1 MTKQELIIS
10 RTFKAPILLV
20 WEAFSTAEN
29 LAKWWGSKGFETVVK
44 QFQFEINGVFHY
56 GLKSPDGSIMWGIF
70 NYKEIDKPS
79 KLAFTNAFSNEEG
92 EKVQAPEIPF
102 GKHWPLEILNNI
114 SFKEQEGVTLM
125 KMVSFPM
132 NPKEESV
139 QTFRNNIQNMEMGF
153 NGIFNNL
160 ESFLETIK

>member
-29 LAKWWGSKGFETVVK
+29 LAQWWGPKGVETLVK

-56 GLKSPDGSIMWGIF
+56 GLQLPDGSIMWGIF
-70 NYKEIDKPS
+70 NYKEIDKPT

-92 EKVQAPEIPF
+92 EIVHAPEIPF
-102 GKHWPLEILNNI
+102 GEDWPLEILNTI
-114 SFKEQEGVTLM
+114 TFKEQDDTTLM
-125 KMVSFPM
+125 KMVSYPV
-132 NPKEESV
+132 NPTEESV
-139 QTFRNNIQNMEMGF
+139 QTFGSNIQNMEIGF
-153 NGIFNNL
+153 NGTFDNL
-160 ESFLETIK
+160 ELFLKTI